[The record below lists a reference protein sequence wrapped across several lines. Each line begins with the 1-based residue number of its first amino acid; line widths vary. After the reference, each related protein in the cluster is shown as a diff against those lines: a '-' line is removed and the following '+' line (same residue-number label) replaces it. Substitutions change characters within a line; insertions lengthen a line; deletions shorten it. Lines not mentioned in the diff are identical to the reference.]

1 MHLLFTE
8 ENFHHP
14 ISTQVSKI
22 KMSVEVRDTLALR
35 SFFTRWRNV
44 LKSRLL

>member
-8 ENFHHP
+8 ENFHFHT
-14 ISTQVSKI
+14 SLVSKI